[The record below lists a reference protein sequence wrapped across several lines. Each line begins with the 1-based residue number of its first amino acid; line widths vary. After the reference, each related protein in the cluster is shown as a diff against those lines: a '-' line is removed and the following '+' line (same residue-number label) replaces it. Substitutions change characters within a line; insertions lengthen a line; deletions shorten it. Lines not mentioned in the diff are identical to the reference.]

1 MLTAAARPD
10 SAPVLTKK
18 NLDAPAFVITGR
30 ASLALQDDITI
41 AGTLFAAGTAI
52 TLPAGEHRPGSDF
65 GIFVD
70 GNALIA
76 LPDTR
81 DTNAAVP
88 GPLENGLVQ
97 IGGFHFAPGG
107 NAAARS
113 GGDDIP
119 AINPF
124 SIWDL
129 SFRPACPDPRGMFT
143 IVLPDGSRSW
153 IDIYKLGVDHLKDG
167 TSRCGVTIADGESL
181 PGHIGGNGK
190 VARLDFPT
198 AQEILGHHGKH
209 LLTYDEFRGAAFGVT
224 EKTAA
229 GKDPKVT
236 GLDAPRTSRF
246 GMMQATGNLWDWG
259 TDGDPDNPRASLFG
273 GSWWDGGDAGSRFA
287 GLGHWPDGSGRSIS
301 ARGRCDHL
309 PPA

>member
-10 SAPVLTKK
+10 SAPVLTKTS
-18 NLDAPAFVITGR
+18 LDAAAFTVTGR
-30 ASLALQDDITI
+30 SSLALQDDITI
-41 AGTLFAAGTAI
+41 AGTLFAGGTVV
-52 TLPAGEHRPGSDF
+52 TMPAAEHKPGSDF

-76 LPDTR
+76 MPDTR
-81 DTNAAVP
+81 DTNAVVP
-88 GPLENGLVQ
+88 GPLESGLVQ

-107 NAAARS
+107 NATARS

-129 SFRPACPDPRGMFT
+129 SFRPACPDPRGMF
-143 IVLPDGSRSW
+143 VVSLPDGSRSW

-181 PGHIGGNGK
+181 PGRIGGNGK

-198 AQEILGHHGKH
+198 AQEILGHHGKQ

-236 GLDAPRTSRF
+236 ALDAPRTSRF

-259 TDGDPDNPRASLFG
+259 TDGDPDNPRASVFG
-273 GSWWDGGDAGSRFA
+273 GNWWHGDDAGSRCA
-287 GLGHWPDGSGRSIS
+287 DLGVWPGHSVGGIS
-301 ARGRCDHL
+301 ARGRCGHMR
-309 PPA
+309 PA

>member
-1 MLTAAARPD
+1 MLTAAANTD
-10 SAPVLTKK
+10 SISSLTRASTA
-18 NLDAPAFVITGR
+18 APAFIATGR
-30 ASLALQDDITI
+30 AALALQGEII
-41 AGTLFAAGTAI
+41 AAGTSF
-52 TLPAGEHRPGSDF
+52 PAGAVVAMPAAEHKPGSDF

-70 GNALIA
+70 GGTLIA

-81 DTNAAVP
+81 DTSAAIP

-107 NAAARS
+107 NASARS

-119 AINPF
+119 AVNPF

-143 IVLPDGSRSW
+143 IALPDGSRSW

-181 PGHIGGNGK
+181 PVRIGGNGK

-198 AQEILGHHGKH
+198 AQEILGHHGKQ

-236 GLDAPRTSRF
+236 ALDAPRTSRF

-273 GSWWDGGDAGSRFA
+273 GLWWSGGCAGSRYANLVFWP
-287 GLGHWPDGSGRSIS
+287 GLSDGNIS
-301 ARGRCDHL
+301 ARGRCGHMR
-309 PPA
+309 PA

>member
-1 MLTAAARPD
+1 MLTAATHTD
-10 SAPVLTKK
+10 SLSFEKSASGRRCF
-18 NLDAPAFVITGR
+18 DATGR
-30 ASLALQDDITI
+30 TSLIVADPFRIGGQSFPANTDIVMP
-41 AGTLFAAGTAI
+41 AAELA
-52 TLPAGEHRPGSDF
+52 PGADF

-70 GNALIA
+70 GDHLVA

-81 DTNAAVP
+81 DTNATVP

-107 NAAARS
+107 NATARS
-113 GGDDIP
+113 GGDDVP

-129 SFRPACPDPRGMFT
+129 SFRPACSDPRGMFT

-167 TSRCGVTIADGESL
+167 TSRCGVTIADGENL
-181 PGHIGGNGK
+181 PARIGGNGK

-198 AQEILGHHGKH
+198 AQEILAHHGKQ
-209 LLTYDEFRGAAFGVT
+209 LLTYDEFRVAAFGVT
-224 EKTAA
+224 EKTAT

-273 GSWWDGGDAGSRFA
+273 GSGGAATPAPAARTSATGRTARAGTF
-287 GLGHWPDGSGRSIS
+287 P
-301 ARGRCDHL
+301 RG
-309 PPA
+309 AAATT